1 MKKELPKYET
11 IYQDLKQKIMNGFFS
26 DGRLPALSEL
36 VKMYDASLLTVNNA
50 VKKLAEEGFVSR
62 GQGRSGTWIK
72 QPGLLQISQNSQN
85 LNSWNDSLE
94 NICSRRVTLR
104 YLSDRRSTFL
114 PMELNGFIK
123 VFERRYPWIHVVQ
136 DFSDNVDFLK
146 QSDHDLI
153 QGSHAILLP
162 LIEQKKLLNLEP
174 YFEAFGRANRIL
186 HDQYT
191 APLMMTLPL
200 LFCKKGEISS
210 VPKNWDEFFAL
221 NRKLKAE
228 GKYSASLLG
237 FVSLLFLTIRAHFA
251 KRVQRFRSRREYS
264 WRKN

>member
-1 MKKELPKYET
+1 M
-11 IYQDLKQKIMNGFFS
+11 F
-26 DGRLPALSEL
+26 RSEKSSA
-36 VKMYDASLLTVNNA
+36 VTLLTNTV
-50 VKKLAEEGFVSR
+50 
-62 GQGRSGTWIK
+62 
-72 QPGLLQISQNSQN
+72 
-85 LNSWNDSLE
+85 
-94 NICSRRVTLR
+94 
-104 YLSDRRSTFL
+104 
-114 PMELNGFIK
+114 
-123 VFERRYPWIHVVQ
+123 HVVQ
-136 DFSDNVDFLK
+136 DFTDNVDFLK

-210 VPKNWDEFFAL
+210 VPKNWNEFFAL

-228 GKYSASLLG
+228 GKYSACPAELHCQQHRIQPG
-237 FVSLLFLTIRAHFA
+237 
-251 KRVQRFRSRREYS
+251 RSH
-264 WRKN
+264 